1 MVQFFKGSRD
11 PRDAALGQLS
21 EALGQGLGK
30 GLNTYYA
37 NKAIDEVLDNPEL
50 KDAPLSERW
59 QEMNK
64 AIGMYGEN
72 GQNILKQRLMS
83 EKQAE
88 EEKEQKVLSRI
99 VSGEKVTP
107 KEIEKLSPK
116 TQMQVL
122 GYQQKQEATNKKITT
137 ETLSNEAFS
146 KGYKAILDKDTDTLK
161 DVIADPNTPLNVKTQ
176 LSSIQ
181 NQFSNRTDVT
191 NRDTSRRLNNIQE
204 SYRKAITE
212 QRNRLGKHGGLRKA
226 DVDTINQK
234 ISQLESA
241 RDKDMQTF
249 LNNPND
255 YVKLS
260 IWGNP
265 EMADFISKDEKP
277 SEDVKEESK
286 NKKTKLEN
294 EDQRKNV
301 ALMLFKKHNGDKE
314 AAMQEFESLYE

>member
-1 MVQFFKGSRD
+1 MVQFIRGSAD

-21 EALGQGLGK
+21 SALGQGLGK

-72 GQNILKQRLMS
+72 GQNILKQRLMT
-83 EKQAE
+83 EKQANE
-88 EEKEQKVLSRI
+88 EQEQKVLSRI
-99 VSGEKVTP
+99 VSGEKVSS

-116 TQMQVL
+116 TQMDVL
-122 GYQQKQEATNKKITT
+122 RYKQKQDEATKKITT
-137 ETLSNEAFS
+137 ETLSNESFS

-161 DVIADPNTPLNVKTQ
+161 EVIADPNTPLNVKTQ

-226 DVDTINQK
+226 DVDVINQK

-277 SEDVKEESK
+277 SEENKEESK
-286 NKKTKLEN
+286 GKKIKLP
-294 EDQRKNV
+294 EDERKE
-301 ALMLFKKHNGDKE
+301 AAIMLLKKHNGDQE
-314 AAMQEFESLYE
+314 AAMKEFDALYE